1 VLAGLERGAAAVGF
15 DINPKFA
22 NAALRLAQRW
32 RWCAE
37 VHVPSRLMESISL
50 TGARS
55 RCVSQESRAQ
65 RMALLNRQIHSQA
78 TRAL

>member
-1 VLAGLERGAAAVGF
+1 MTGTLLKGFRQRSASAGPTLEVVR
-15 DINPKFA
+15 
-22 NAALRLAQRW
+22 
-32 RWCAE
+32 CAE